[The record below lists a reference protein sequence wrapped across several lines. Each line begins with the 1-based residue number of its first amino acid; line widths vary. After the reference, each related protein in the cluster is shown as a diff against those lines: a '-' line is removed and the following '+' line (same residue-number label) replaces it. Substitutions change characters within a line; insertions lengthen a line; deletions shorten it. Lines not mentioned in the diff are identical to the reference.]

1 MDRYAISAIPTSKSE
16 IKQCQAS
23 SQGILPT
30 HPFRAYIVGASG
42 SGKSNLLISLLSR
55 TDMYKDYFDK
65 IFILSPTANK
75 LDDSYKILNLDDDS
89 YFDPQ
94 NGTELL
100 KVIES
105 IQKKNINKIGIGKAP
120 KVLIV
125 MDDIISYKKFMRS
138 KILLKFFIMSRHYGI
153 SIILL
158 SQAYHRVPKSIRL
171 NVSALMFFRG
181 SQKENEVV
189 YMDYCCPGFNKKSF
203 LKLINEATKERYN
216 FLYID
221 LNRSITSGRYRKNLT
236 EKLI

>member
-1 MDRYAISAIPTSKSE
+1 MDKYAISAIPTSKSE
-16 IKQCQAS
+16 IKQCEAS
-23 SQGILPT
+23 NTGVLPT
-30 HPFRAYIVGASG
+30 HPFRAYVVGASG

-55 TDMYKDYFDK
+55 PDMYKDYFDK

-75 LDDSYKILNLDDDS
+75 LDDSYKILNLDEDC
-89 YFDPQ
+89 YFDPA
-94 NGTELL
+94 NGIELL

-105 IQKKNINKIGIGKAP
+105 IQKKNIKKAGIGKAP

-138 KILLKFFIMSRHYGI
+138 KMLLKFFIMSRHYGI

-171 NVSALMFFRG
+171 NVSTLMFFRG
-181 SQKENEVV
+181 SQKENETINE
-189 YMDYCCPGFNKKSF
+189 DYCAPGCNKREF

-216 FLYID
+216 FLFID
-221 LNRSITSGRYRKNLT
+221 LNRSIENGRYRKNLT